1 MRGYTISPEMLGVP
15 EKLDPLT
22 KENKAVWVK
31 AFQDVT
37 ALVDSVGMCL
47 FTTFALGAPDVAS
60 MLEPAVGIPFSTE
73 KALLAGER
81 IWNLERLYN
90 MREGLTKDDDNLVPR
105 LVEEAMPE
113 GPAAGQVVELREML
127 AEYYAARGW
136 SDEGRPTPET
146 LERLG
151 LGQCKFQCRQ

>member
-1 MRGYTISPEMLGVP
+1 MLGVP
-15 EKLDPLT
+15 EKLDPLS
-22 KENKAVWVK
+22 KENKAFWVK

-37 ALVDSVGMCL
+37 ALVDSSGVCL

-60 MLEPAVGIPFSTE
+60 MLEPATGIPFPEE

-90 MREGLTKDDDNLVPR
+90 MREGLTGNEDRLVPR
-105 LVEEAMPE
+105 LTEEKMPE
-113 GPAAGQVVELREML
+113 GPAEGQVVELAEML
-127 AEYYAARGW
+127 AEYYALRGW
-136 SDEGRPTPET
+136 TDKGDPTPET

-151 LGQCKFQCRQ
+151 LEE